1 MANTARMH
9 RVSDEI
15 QKTVTKV
22 LSREIRDPR
31 LQWVSI
37 TGVDVSKDLS
47 TAKVFFSNL
56 SDNVDITSISQAL
69 ERSRGLFRKY
79 IAKEIHLRI
88 TPDISFHYDD
98 SLIYGNKM
106 DALITKARDEDKDII
121 TDKNENDTEEKPATK
136 RERLR

>member
-1 MANTARMH
+1 MH

-31 LQWVSI
+31 LQWVSV
-37 TGVDVSKDLS
+37 TGVEMSKDLS
-47 TAKVFFSNL
+47 NAKVFFSNL
-56 SDNVDITSISQAL
+56 SDDVDIASISQAL
-69 ERSRGLFRKY
+69 ERSKGLFRKH
-79 IAKEIHLRI
+79 ISKEIHLRI
-88 TPDISFHYDD
+88 TPDISFQYDE

-121 TDKNENDTEEKPATK
+121 IEESDNDIEKKPATK